1 MRKFELPVDF
11 VISQLGYDTSSNLY
25 MPEKYQD
32 SALSLHARKIL
43 SDLDPYA
50 AYIVNDAP
58 FIVFFDRIISDEI
71 ALKDISKRIWNAQI
85 PVAIFC
91 DENSVKV
98 FNGSSINVKDY
109 TIKQVREYAIS
120 ECTAESDFSFWNIA
134 DPLFWERY
142 LNDYSDTRLNKCLLD
157 NISYLTNELKNTY
170 HIAFATKLVLR
181 LIFIRYLI
189 DRGVDLAYQNF
200 SADTISSKTEFLRI
214 VRDKQSLYDL
224 FNYLKTKFNGNLF
237 DLDDEICCSELTSD
251 VFDLLADF
259 LSGEI
264 TLSSG
269 QVSLFSMYD
278 FNIIPVELI
287 SNIYEILLGKEV
299 QDKDNAFYT
308 PNYLVEYI
316 LNRTVTRSL
325 KEKAEFTVL
334 DPACGSG
341 IFLVNCYR
349 KIIEEK
355 LTENQYCEDDT
366 LLANLL
372 SHNIFGIDINDEA
385 IDVTIFSLYLT
396 VLDYKD
402 PKTLS
407 GFELPNLKGKN
418 LFVADFFDDFALK
431 VLSDLNIH
439 FDFIIGNPPWGSVKS
454 GLHVDYCRTNGY
466 SHLQQNNEISR
477 SFIFRA
483 KDFCGENTICAF
495 VLHSKLLYNQKRPAV
510 KFRKYLLEHAR
521 LISIVEMSSV
531 RKLVFENA
539 KAPAIILSFKYNE
552 GNNLKNKFS
561 YTSFKPNIFFRLFNL
576 LVAEKNDVKFI
587 PQELLYRYDWAWKT
601 IVYGFSGDVE
611 NIIKLKENFIT
622 INEAIKSATP
632 PLLCGSGIQD
642 HLGDAQDAT
651 SLLGLPLLNSDDGVD
666 HFSIS
671 ISDESTFGE
680 PKIHRTRNREL
691 FNPPHCFTAKGL
703 NCSNYKM
710 RSVFSDKQVVCKET
724 MYVIKGNDSQTEV
737 LYNLVGLMNSSF
749 FAYLNLMVGSS
760 LGIEREQRF
769 MTEVLSFPYT
779 FSKEI
784 ARQTEALH
792 VLCNSVNQEYETE
805 VDAYIEELDH
815 LVMTEFGLAN
825 NDFVDYALTI
835 QIPEL
840 IGYRGS
846 DAYRKVT
853 VDDLKRY
860 SECFKKQFSAIYSQ
874 LGKTVSIKLYPNI
887 LNCYAAVELFI
898 SDDVSQTEDI
908 ISECLDDKELFSRFI
923 LSAYNDKF
931 YQMRDVVFFG
941 DSSFY
946 ILKPNYYKY
955 WHPAISKLD
964 LSDVIDQIM
973 ADAGGE
979 DE

>member
-1 MRKFELPVDF
+1 MRNSKLPIDF

-25 MPEKYQD
+25 LPEKYQD
-32 SALSLHARKIL
+32 STLSLHARKIL

-71 ALKDISKRIWNAQI
+71 ALKDISKHIWNAQI

-98 FNGSSINVKDY
+98 FNGASINMKDY

-120 ECTAESDFSFWNIA
+120 ECAAESDFSFWNIA
-134 DPLFWERY
+134 DPLFWELY
-142 LNDYSDTRLNKCLLD
+142 SSDYSDTRLNKCLLD

-170 HIAFATKLVLR
+170 HITFATKLVLR

-200 SADTISSKTEFLRI
+200 SADTIQSKAEFLRI

-237 DLDDEICCSELTSD
+237 DLGDEVYCSELTAN

-264 TLSSG
+264 ALSSG
-269 QVSLFSMYD
+269 QMSLFSMYD

-299 QDKDNAFYT
+299 QNEDNAFYT

-355 LTENQYCEDDT
+355 LTKNQYCEDDA

-372 SHNIFGIDINDEA
+372 SHNIFGIDKNDEA

-402 PKTLS
+402 PKTLF
-407 GFELPNLKGKN
+407 GFEFPNLKGKN
-418 LFVADFFDDFALK
+418 LFVADFFDESALQ
-431 VLSDLNIH
+431 VLSDLNIR
-439 FDFIIGNPPWGSVKS
+439 FDFIIGNPPWGSVKN
-454 GLHVDYCRTNGY
+454 GLHINYCRANGY
-466 SHLQQNNEISR
+466 NHMQQNNEISR
-477 SFIFRA
+477 SFVFRA
-483 KDFCGENTICAF
+483 KDFSDENTICTF
-495 VLHSKLLYNQKRPAV
+495 ILHSKLLYNQKGPAV
-510 KFRKYLLEHAR
+510 KFRKYLLEHVR
-521 LISIVEMSSV
+521 LISIIEMSSV

-539 KAPAIILSFKYNE
+539 KAPAIILSFNYNQ

-561 YTSFKPNIFFRLFNL
+561 YTSFKPNIFFRLFSL
-576 LVAEKNDVKFI
+576 LVAEKNDVKFVS
-587 PQELLYRYDWAWKT
+587 QELLYKYDWAWKT
-601 IVYGFSGDVE
+601 MVYGFSGDVE
-611 NIIKLKENFIT
+611 NIIKLKESFIT
-622 INEAIKSATP
+622 IKEAVRATTP

-666 HFSIS
+666 HFSIN
-671 ISDESTFGE
+671 ISDESAFDK
-680 PKIHRTRNREL
+680 PKIHRVRNRKL
-691 FNPPHCFTAKGL
+691 FDPPHCFTAKGL

-724 MYVIKGNDSQTEV
+724 MYVIKGDESQV
-737 LYNLVGLMNSSF
+737 DMLFNLVGLMNSSL
-749 FAYLNLMVGSS
+749 FAYLNLMIGSS

-779 FSKEI
+779 FSEEI
-784 ARQTEALH
+784 ARQTKELH
-792 VLCNSVNQEYETE
+792 LLCNSDNQNYESEITTHI
-805 VDAYIEELDH
+805 DKLDH
-815 LVMTEFGLAN
+815 LVLTAFGLAN

-840 IGYRGS
+840 IGSRES
-846 DAYRKVT
+846 EAYRKVT
-853 VDDLKRY
+853 TDDLKIY
-860 SECFKKQFSAIYSQ
+860 SECFIKQISAIYSQ
-874 LGKTVSIKLYPNI
+874 LRKTVSIKIYPNI
-887 LNCYAAVELFI
+887 LNCYAAVELFV
-898 SDDVSQTEDI
+898 SDNVSQDDYI
-908 ISECLDDKELFSRFI
+908 ISEYPDDKELFSRFI

-931 YQMRDVVFFG
+931 CQMRDVVCFG
-941 DSSFY
+941 ERSFY
-946 ILKPNYYKY
+946 ILKPNYFKY

-973 ADAGGE
+973 SDTGGE